1 MSKLEIFDMK
11 GAAHGGF
18 EVPDSLLVLN
28 EGQQVVHDAVVAH
41 LAKKRAGSASTL
53 GKGDV
58 AGSNKKPWRQKGTGR
73 ARAGYRRSPIWRG
86 GGVSFGPHPR
96 SYEKKLSKNARRL
109 AFARALSEKI
119 SGGFV
124 KVIDKI
130 EISEPKTKLVVEML
144 KTFKVDGSAVIVL
157 EKSDSNVMKAARNI
171 PGLEV
176 VSADSLDTYRILRS
190 SVLLASKDA
199 MDLLR
204 ERLQT
209 VA

>member
-1 MSKLEIFDMK
+1 MSKLAIFDMK
-11 GAAHGGF
+11 GAAQGGF
-18 EVPDSLLVLN
+18 EVPDSLLVLG
-28 EGQQVVHDAVVAH
+28 EGQQAVHDAVVAH

-86 GGVSFGPHPR
+86 GGVAFGPHPR
-96 SYEKKLSKNARRL
+96 SYEKKLSKNTRRL

-119 SGGFV
+119 AAGLV

-130 EISEPKTKLVVEML
+130 EIPEPKTKLIVEML
-144 KTFKVDGSAVIVL
+144 KTFKIDGAVVIVL

-171 PGLEV
+171 PGVEV

-190 SVLLASKDA
+190 SALFAAKGA
-199 MDLLR
+199 MDRLR